1 MNIDNARSSS
11 CNTQAKSF
19 RQWLAALL
27 CAAAAL
33 TWASSAYADPPA
45 RVARLAYINGAV
57 SFSPAGEDVWVEAA
71 INRPLITGDRLW
83 VDTGSRAELQVG
95 SAVFYLGA
103 GTSVSLLNLD
113 NRAVQLEVT
122 QGSVIS
128 RVRRFGPRDL
138 IEFDTP
144 NLAFSIRRPGAYRI
158 DVDPGDD
165 STAVAARNGQA
176 DVYGD
181 GASYRVNAG
190 QAFRFY
196 GSDLRD
202 YDNLEAATGDD
213 FERWSDTRYRRT
225 ANSASARYVSR
236 DVIGYEDLDEYGTWR
251 SSPEYGNV
259 WYPERA
265 PAGWAPYRDGHW
277 AWVEP
282 WGWTWIDD
290 APFGFAVSHYGR
302 WANIGNR
309 WGWVP
314 GPSSAQPVYA
324 PALVAFIG
332 GVVAGAALSNRN
344 TGNVGWFPLGPRDVY
359 RPAYPVSRTYFSNVN
374 TSNTTV
380 NKTTIINV
388 YNNQRTTNVT
398 YVNQRVP
405 GAVVA
410 VPAAAFAQS
419 RHAGKSRVE
428 MPRDTAARAPVTPV
442 AAIAP
447 VQASVQGGAP
457 AGRRPPSEGRNR
469 PVVAKER
476 PPAAPAPFAARER
489 GLAAQPGRPLDAAA
503 LSAVKPAAPVP
514 APAIKVVAPS
524 QQPQAAPPPKP
535 AVAQDAPRRRDRE
548 RDTRPTGPQGGEGK
562 GLPPPAAQKGSPPPE
577 APKGTPSPQSP
588 KGQPPPAPTPAEQ
601 PRSDAQKGRP
611 FDGKGPRAPEI
622 QKGTPPAEPP
632 KGQQRGD
639 ERKDSPFE
647 GRRPRSTEAQK
658 APQPTVTTPPP
669 ASAPRPPEA
678 PAVAPPPAQPVP
690 QPPAIVTP
698 PPKAASPEPPK
709 APPPEAQK
717 APSPPP
723 DTGRRR
729 DERRQ
734 QPREERKADQPAA
747 IAPRPPEAPK
757 APAEPPKAQ
766 PDPPKA
772 PPPPPPAPP
781 VAPKPPPAPTPAPV
795 APPPPPAPP
804 VAPPPPPVAPKPP
817 PPPPPVTAPPPAPKP
832 PPAPPPAAAPPPPK
846 PPAPPPEAQKAPAP
860 KPDAGKAP
868 DKGERR
874 KDDKK
879 DDK

>member
-1 MNIDNARSSS
+1 MNIVNARSSYRS
-11 CNTQAKSF
+11 TQVKSF
-19 RQWLAALL
+19 RLWLAALL

-33 TWASSAYADPPA
+33 TWAGGAYADPPA

-57 SFSPAGEDVWVEAA
+57 SFSPAGEDIWVEAT

-83 VDTGSRAELQVG
+83 VDNGSRAELQVG

-122 QGSVIS
+122 QGSIIS

-144 NLAFSIRRPGAYRI
+144 NLAFSVRRPGVYRI
-158 DVDPGDD
+158 DVDAADD

-181 GASYRVNAG
+181 GAAYRVNAG

-202 YDNLEAATGDD
+202 YDNLEATAGDD

-225 ANSASARYVSR
+225 VNSASARYVSR

-251 SSPEYGNV
+251 SSPEYGSV
-259 WYPERA
+259 WYPDRA

-314 GPSSAQPVYA
+314 GPSSSQPVYA

-332 GVVAGAALSNRN
+332 GVAIGAAISNRN
-344 TGNVGWFPLGPRDVY
+344 AGNVGWFPLGPRDVY

-428 MPRDTAARAPVTPV
+428 MSRDAAARAPVTPV

-447 VQASVQGGAP
+447 VQASVQGGAS
-457 AGRRPPSEGRNR
+457 AGRKPPSEARNR

-503 LSAVKPAAPVP
+503 LSAVKPAAPAT
-514 APAIKVVAPS
+514 APSVKVVAPS

-535 AVAQDAPRRRDRE
+535 AVAQDAPRRRDRQ
-548 RDTRPTGPQGGEGK
+548 RDTRPAGPQGGEVTK
-562 GLPPPAAQKGSPPPE
+562 GSPPPASQKGSPPPE
-577 APKGTPSPQSP
+577 APKSAPPLEPP
-588 KGQPPPAPTPAEQ
+588 KGRPPAPTPAEP

-611 FDGKGPRAPEI
+611 FDGKGQRPPEAP
-622 QKGTPPAEPP
+622 KGAPPAEAP

-639 ERKDSPFE
+639 LQKGAPFE
-647 GRRPRSTEAQK
+647 GRGPRSPDAQK
-658 APQPTVTTPPP
+658 GPQPPAAAPQPP

-678 PAVAPPPAQPVP
+678 PAVAPPPAQPTP

-698 PPKAASPEPPK
+698 PPAPKAAPTEPPK
-709 APPPEAQK
+709 APPP
-717 APSPPP
+717 
-723 DTGRRR
+723 DTGGRR

-766 PDPPKA
+766 PEPPKA
-772 PPPPPPAPP
+772 PPPPPP
-781 VAPKPPPAPTPAPV
+781 VAPKPL
-795 APPPPPAPP
+795 
-804 VAPPPPPVAPKPP
+804 
-817 PPPPPVTAPPPAPKP
+817 PPPVTAPPAAPKP
-832 PPAPPPAAAPPPPK
+832 PPAPPPVAPPPPK

>member
-1 MNIDNARSSS
+1 MYIDNARSSC
-11 CNTQAKSF
+11 CNTQANCF
-19 RQWLAALL
+19 RKWLGTLF
-27 CAAAAL
+27 CAIAAL
-33 TWASSAYADPPA
+33 TLASGAYADPPA

-181 GASYRVNAG
+181 GASYRVSAG

-202 YDNLEAATGDD
+202 YDNLEATAGDD

-225 ANSASARYVSR
+225 VNSASARYVSR

-251 SSPEYGNV
+251 SSPEYGSV
-259 WYPERA
+259 WYPDRA

-332 GVVAGAALSNRN
+332 GVAIGAAISNRN

-359 RPAYPVSRTYFSNVN
+359 RPAYPVSRTYFNNVN

-380 NKTTIINV
+380 NKTTITNV

-503 LSAVKPAAPVP
+503 LSAVKPAAPVT
-514 APAIKVVAPS
+514 APAVKVVAPS

-535 AVAQDAPRRRDRE
+535 AVAQDAPRRRDRD

-577 APKGTPSPQSP
+577 APKGAPSPESP
-588 KGQPPPAPTPAEQ
+588 KGQPPAPTPAEQ

-611 FDGKGPRAPEI
+611 FDGKGPRAPET
-622 QKGTPPAEPP
+622 QKGTPPAEAP

-698 PPKAASPEPPK
+698 PPKAASPEPPN

-734 QPREERKADQPAA
+734 QQREERKADQPAA

-817 PPPPPVTAPPPAPKP
+817 PPPVTAPPRAPKP
-832 PPAPPPAAAPPPPK
+832 PPAPPPAAPPPPPK